1 MIEYLYKQIKLEKL
15 TYDEVIA
22 QRPDSKEKI
31 DAYIASM
38 EG

>member
-1 MIEYLYKQIKLEKL
+1 MIAYLYKQIKLEKL

-22 QRPDSKEKI
+22 KRPDLKEKI
-31 DAYIASM
+31 DSYIASM

>member
-1 MIEYLYKQIKLEKL
+1 MIAYLYKQIKLEKL
-15 TYDEVIA
+15 TYNEVIIK
-22 QRPDSKEKI
+22 RPDLKEKL

>member
-1 MIEYLYKQIKLEKL
+1 MISYLYKQIKLEKL
-15 TYDEVIA
+15 TYDEVIIK
-22 QRPDSKEKI
+22 RPDFKEKL